1 MPNVFL
7 DPIAE
12 IDPAG
17 NPTGQVT
24 DPAADIVAFLLSV
37 PTDWQP
43 ESQLPAARAHGR
55 REAGAQRSDDRLAQR
70 VVPAQACRA
79 VREGRHPE
87 RLAGDRESR

>member
-12 IDPAG
+12 TDASG
-17 NPTGQVT
+17 NPTGKVT

-43 ESQLPAARAHGR
+43 EAA
-55 REAGAQRSDDRLAQR
+55 
-70 VVPAQACRA
+70 VPSRRA
-79 VREGRHPE
+79 VRR
-87 RLAGDRESR
+87 RTSRRSTT